1 SQGEKAKF
9 CSIHKSTAMIDVRS
23 RRCAAPGCKRQPS
36 YGFEGKRACYCA
48 AHKLAGQVDVV
59 SRRCEEPGC
68 RRRPLYGYEGQK
80 SQFCSAHKQEG
91 QVDVCNRRCQ
101 HPGCSKRPCF
111 GLPGQRPCF
120 CGSHRSPEMVDVIS
134 HKCAYPGCSHP
145 TGHEANRVRSK
156 FCDKHRSVGLAG
168 ASLLQLAGAPAES
181 SASSPVPAGT
191 GQNAANPPQSEG
203 TTAGGGPW
211 ISGNQIRGGGLPVGA
226 DGQQPSQ
233 APVQQK
239 HPPAAAQQQPPTR
252 RASFNA
258 PPVAPII
265 QPGLPDLTPQHTRR
279 TSLPAPLLPS
289 VQSLLDD
296 IPRGGLKRQR
306 EEGRARQQ
314 YDNTDADSATSSSS
328 SSLLP
333 PPGPPEDASGF
344 ARPGPGL
351 VAVGGSAAEKSGGRE
366 GGGVDESGRD
376 SSSVA
381 ADAAS
386 AQARTPNKA
395 SSLFSG
401 PAAAAAAA
409 GSAQQ
414 QDGERATRRK
424 VWNPH
429 QSPPSTGYVTS
440 SPAVDWRRDGV
451 ASLGRAA
458 SFDEARMAARKSGM
472 QGEDSS
478 KPRRASAFVT
488 HGSALPPRVIE
499 MQRRDSAFETRP
511 VPAGARRV
519 PHYSDLLSANASSR
533 SVTAFNGRPGYSP
546 SIKLTHPD
554 AVIEEE
560 ATAGAAAAGERED
573 GAGAGAPSGGG
584 RPPMPGSGAAAR
596 MFHVMPATAVF
607 AGDLPSYSRGESP
620 SKGTAAAAAA
630 AAASSAAQAGG
641 GGGGGRRW
649 SVLDPAGAAA
659 KEGGGAAAT
668 FVAAWGAPVDE
679 GTGDEDDAPEAAT
692 TSAVEDRGMGSRR
705 AESGVGNVGEY
716 QAPNRHP
723 RRGSMMAPA
732 APTGRPRPRPWP
744 AAAAA
749 APPNHQSQAA
759 AAAAAA
765 AASAFVPAWGAP
777 ANEGPGQEP
786 TGRSAESGVVAGRR
800 DGRRAGGIFGG
811 GDGGALR
818 GESGNESGTL
828 TSLPQRSCLPGV
840 AGSSEAGGPPPAA
853 RRGS

>member
-23 RRCAAPGCKRQPS
+23 RRCAEPGCKRQPS

-48 AHKLAGQVDVV
+48 AHKLEGQVDVV
-59 SRRCEEPGC
+59 SRRCEKPGC

-145 TGHEANRVRSK
+145 TGHEGNRVRSK
-156 FCDKHRSVGLAG
+156 FCDKHKSVGLAG
-168 ASLLQLAGAPAES
+168 ASLLQLAGGAES
-181 SASSPVPAGT
+181 SASSPASTGT
-191 GQNAANPPQSEG
+191 GQNAANPPPSEG
-203 TTAGGGPW
+203 ATAGRGPW
-211 ISGNQIRGGGLPVGA
+211 ISGNQMRGGRFPAGA
-226 DGQQPSQ
+226 DEQQPPAS
-233 APVQQK
+233 VQQQ
-239 HPPAAAQQQPPTR
+239 HAPAAAEPRTR

-265 QPGLPDLTPQHTRR
+265 QPVLPDLKPQHTRR
-279 TSLPAPLLPS
+279 SSMPAPLLPS

-306 EEGRARQQ
+306 DEGRARQQ
-314 YDNTDADSATSSSS
+314 PYDTDADSATSSSS
-328 SSLLP
+328 SPLPP
-333 PPGPPEDASGF
+333 PPGPPEDAAGF
-344 ARPGPGL
+344 ARPGPAH
-351 VAVGGSAAEKSGGRE
+351 VAVSGSAAEKSGGRE
-366 GGGVDESGRD
+366 GRVDESDRD
-376 SSSVA
+376 ASSVA
-381 ADAAS
+381 TDGAS
-386 AQARTPNKA
+386 AQARTPNKTA
-395 SSLFSG
+395 SLFSE
-401 PAAAAAAA
+401 PAAAAAATAA
-409 GSAQQ
+409 GNAQQ

-429 QSPPSTGYVTS
+429 QSPPSSTTGYVTS
-440 SPAVDWRRDGV
+440 SPAMNWRVDGV
-451 ASLGRAA
+451 ATLGRTA

-472 QGEDSS
+472 QSEDSS
-478 KPRRASAFVT
+478 KPRRASAFLT
-488 HGSALPPRVIE
+488 HGSALPPRVVE
-499 MQRRDSAFETRP
+499 MNRRDSAYETRT
-511 VPAGARRV
+511 VPAGAGRA

-546 SIKLTHPD
+546 SLTLAHPD

-560 ATAGAAAAGERED
+560 AAAEAAAAGQRED
-573 GAGAGAPSGGG
+573 GAEAGAPSGGG
-584 RPPMPGSGAAAR
+584 RPPMPGSRAAAR

-607 AGDLPSYSRGESP
+607 AGDLPSYSRGETP
-620 SKGTAAAAAA
+620 FKATTAA

-641 GGGGGRRW
+641 LGGGRRW
-649 SVLDPAGAAA
+649 SVVDPAGPAA
-659 KEGGGAAAT
+659 KEGGGAAVT
-668 FVAAWGAPVDE
+668 LVAAWGAPVDD
-679 GTGDEDDAPEAAT
+679 GTEDKDDAAEAGT

-705 AESGVGNVGEY
+705 AGSGVGNVGEY

-723 RRGSMMAPA
+723 RRGSMMTPA
-732 APTGRPRPRPWP
+732 APAGRPRPRPWP
-744 AAAAA
+744 AAAA

-777 ANEGPGQEP
+777 ANDGPGQEP
-786 TGRSAESGVVAGRR
+786 TGRSAESGVAGRR

-811 GDGGALR
+811 GGGGALG
-818 GESGNESGTL
+818 GESGNESGTFS
-828 TSLPQRSCLPGV
+828 SLPQRPGLSGV
-840 AGSSEAGGPPPAA
+840 AGSSEEGGPPPPAA